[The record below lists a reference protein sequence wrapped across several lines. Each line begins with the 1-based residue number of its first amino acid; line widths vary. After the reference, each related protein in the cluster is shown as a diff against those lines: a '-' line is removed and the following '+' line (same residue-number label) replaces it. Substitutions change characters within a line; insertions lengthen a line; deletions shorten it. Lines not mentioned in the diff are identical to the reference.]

1 MHKYIHILR
10 EFDQLIDNTMS
21 NVVRNNIT
29 DHSKN
34 STHISL

>member
-1 MHKYIHILR
+1 MHKYIHILQ

-21 NVVRNNIT
+21 NNIT

-34 STHISL
+34 STHTSL